1 MATLDE
7 GTTRKAMTCEYD
19 KLLNNCNNILYY
31 FGCCYIFKFLLNKK
45 KQSKEVFDY
54 LWNNHLHLLLVI

>member
-7 GTTRKAMTCEYD
+7 GTTRKAMTCKYD

-31 FGCCYIFKFLLNKK
+31 FGCCYTFFKFLLNKK

-54 LWNNHLHLLLVI
+54 L